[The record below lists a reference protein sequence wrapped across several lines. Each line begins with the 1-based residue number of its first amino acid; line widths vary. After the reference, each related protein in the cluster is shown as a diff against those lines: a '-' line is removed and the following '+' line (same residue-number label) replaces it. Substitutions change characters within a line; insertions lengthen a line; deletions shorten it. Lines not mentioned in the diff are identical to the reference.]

1 MTNEI
6 TPQEPAECGFFFAR
20 TNDAVTALEREVLAL
35 PQTDLRTE
43 HALMGKVYARTITV
57 PAGTVLTGALHK
69 KDHINIVEGD
79 ITVTTD
85 EGPRRITGYHV
96 FTVKAGSKR
105 AGFAHSD
112 TKWTTVCHTELTD
125 IEAIEDEMT
134 DDSARL
140 QTRQLALPATKFNE
154 LEGKK
159 CHSD

>member
-1 MTNEI
+1 MSTDLTE
-6 TPQEPAECGFFFAR
+6 TQPAPSGLFNAR
-20 TNDAVTALEREVLAL
+20 TNDAVAALERLVFEA
-35 PQTDLRTE
+35 PQVDLRTE
-43 HALMGKVYARTITV
+43 HALMGGVYARTITI

-85 EGPRRITGYHV
+85 DGPLRLTGYHV
-96 FTVKAGSKR
+96 IAVKAGSKR

-134 DDSARL
+134 DESARL

-154 LEGKK
+154 LEN
-159 CHSD
+159 

>member
-1 MTNEI
+1 MVTRPESRM
-6 TPQEPAECGFFFAR
+6 QSASRALSSAC
-20 TNDAVTALEREVLAL
+20 TNDAVAELERHVLTA
-35 PQTDLRTE
+35 PQVDLRTE
-43 HALMGKVYARTITV
+43 HALAGGVYARTITI

-85 EGPRRITGYHV
+85 EGPLRLTGYHV
-96 FTVKAGSKR
+96 ITVKAGSKR

-134 DDSARL
+134 DESARL
-140 QTRQLALPATKFNE
+140 QTRQLALPTTLINE
-154 LEGKK
+154 LENT
-159 CHSD
+159 